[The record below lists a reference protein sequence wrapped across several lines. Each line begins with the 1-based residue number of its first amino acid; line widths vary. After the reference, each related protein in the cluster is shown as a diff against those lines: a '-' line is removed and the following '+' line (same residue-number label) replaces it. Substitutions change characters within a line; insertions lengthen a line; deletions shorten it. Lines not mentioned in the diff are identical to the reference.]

1 MSSLPVSNFLKETHT
16 PRDIQRR
23 THAHI
28 RTFYHSLTRARILTV
43 NEMQQTT
50 IEYAADDTNY
60 QRSFLVLH
68 VHLTYK
74 ILDTTYHTH
83 LVSDTKIAEFN
94 VVARFEREDLAWQRT
109 HQDHI

>member
-28 RTFYHSLTRARILTV
+28 RTFYHSLTRARTLTV

-50 IEYAADDTNY
+50 IEYAVDGTNY
-60 QRSFLVLH
+60 QRVPHPPSPSYVQD
-68 VHLTYK
+68 
-74 ILDTTYHTH
+74 LDTTYYTH

-109 HQDHI
+109 NQDHI